1 MYRHVRL
8 ARGIRRDEVHAFLEN
23 HDDVW
28 ELTIVTL
35 DKPFLFS
42 NVAGVLSYFGMDI
55 HRGQAMTTP
64 RRAGARR
71 LRVLRRAGIP
81 PAESRRDARRSPAC
95 STAWSPAGSTC
106 RRCCAAANPA
116 CCTAAASA
124 EPPRLHFDNEH
135 SQKYTVLEIVADDA
149 PGLLHRISR
158 VVSEQ
163 GCDLDLALIAT
174 EGRKAIDV
182 LHLTKAGKKLVEPD
196 RNSLKHG
203 LERVLEAADE
213 TR

>member
-1 MYRHVRL
+1 VL
-8 ARGIRRDEVHAFLEN
+8 FRRRQ
-23 HDDVW
+23 
-28 ELTIVTL
+28 
-35 DKPFLFS
+35 P
-42 NVAGVLSYFGMDI
+42 
-55 HRGQAMTTP
+55 
-64 RRAGARR
+64 
-71 LRVLRRAGIP
+71 
-81 PAESRRDARRSPAC
+81 
-95 STAWSPAGSTC
+95 
-106 RRCCAAANPA
+106 
-116 CCTAAASA
+116 

-182 LHLTKAGKKLVEPD
+182 LHLTKAGKKLVEHD